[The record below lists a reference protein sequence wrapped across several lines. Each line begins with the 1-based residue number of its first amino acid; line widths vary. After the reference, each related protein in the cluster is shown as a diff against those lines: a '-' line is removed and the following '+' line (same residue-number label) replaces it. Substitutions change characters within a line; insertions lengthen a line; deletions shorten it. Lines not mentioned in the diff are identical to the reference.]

1 MLFSSITFLYFFL
14 PICLL
19 FYYITPKKYRNI
31 TLLIFS
37 LIFYF
42 YGEQSPV
49 LIIACILNY
58 VFGLLINDCNQNN
71 KKVYLVLGVAINL
84 FMIAYYKYSNF
95 FIENINNVL
104 NIDIRYLSVI
114 LPLGIS
120 FFTFQNISYLID
132 VYRGE
137 VKAQKSILKYA
148 TYITFFPQLIA
159 GPIVRYKD
167 INEQLEGRKE
177 TFDNFG
183 RGVTRFVVGLAKK
196 VLIANTLGEI
206 CVTLGE
212 VADKS
217 VLLYIIQSVGWTM
230 QIYFDFS
237 GYSDMAIGL
246 GLFFGFNLK
255 ENFNYPLIASSIT
268 DFWRRWHISLSSF
281 FKDYVYIPLGGN
293 RKGVLRQVFNIL
305 VVWSL
310 TGFWHGANWN
320 FVLWGIYFFVFLIIE
335 KFILMKHIKGGVF
348 SHIYTLVIVFVSF
361 VIFNIES
368 VEEINVFLKS
378 MFGFN
383 NLPFANFETVY
394 HLKNYAVILFVGAIC
409 STPLVKYIF
418 EKINK
423 SDKLKW
429 IAAVLEISFVV
440 LVITACTASL
450 VSNSYNPFI
459 YFRF

>member
-1 MLFSSITFLYFFL
+1 MIFSSITFLYFFL
-14 PICLL
+14 PLVILS
-19 FYYITPKKYRNI
+19 YYITPKKYRNT
-31 TLLIFS
+31 TLLIYS

-58 VFGLLINDCNQNN
+58 VFGLCINSSKEN
-71 KKVYLVLGVAINL
+71 KKTYLILGITINL
-84 FMIAYYKYSNF
+84 LLIAYYKYSNF
-95 FIENINNVL
+95 FIENVNSLFDIN
-104 NIDIRYLSVI
+104 IAYLSVI

-137 VKAQKSILKYA
+137 VTAQKNILKYS

-167 INEQLEGRKE
+167 VNEQLESRNE
-177 TFDNFG
+177 TFENFG
-183 RGVTRFVVGLAKK
+183 KGVVRFVIGLSKK
-196 VLIANTLGEI
+196 VLLANMLGEMSATLGD
-206 CVTLGE
+206 

-217 VLLYIIQSVGWTM
+217 VMLYILQAIGWTM

-255 ENFNYPLIASSIT
+255 ENFNYPLMASSIT

-293 RKGVLRQVFNIL
+293 RKGVLKQVFNIL
-305 VVWSL
+305 IVWAL

-320 FVLWGIYFFVFLIIE
+320 FILWGIYFFVFLTIE
-335 KFILMKHIKGGVF
+335 KFILKKYIKEGIIA
-348 SHIYTLVIVFVSF
+348 HIYTLVILLVSF

-368 VEEINVFLKS
+368 ADEIIVFLKS

-383 NLPFANFETVY
+383 NLPFANFETLY
-394 HLKNYAVILFVGAIC
+394 HFKNYAVILAVGVIC
-409 STPLVKYIF
+409 STSFVKYLF
-418 EKINK
+418 NKIEETNK
-423 SDKLKW
+423 LQW
-429 IAAVLEISFVV
+429 IVSILEIGFVV
-440 LVITACTASL
+440 LAIIACTASL